1 MSKII
6 CIDPG
11 HGGVDVGAVRGNRYE
26 KSDNL
31 RMAKAVKALLE
42 AQGIKVVL
50 TRDGDSNPAL
60 STRCSTANKANADYF
75 LSIHRNS
82 FGNQN
87 ATGAEIWVHHA
98 AQQSTVDKAQRILDE
113 VLAVCGKDR
122 GVKKGY
128 TGNPNADY
136 AINRESKMASA
147 LLELLFISS
156 DYDNGLYDRY
166 FDKLAVAVAKGLCA
180 AVGVTYGDKKPDAPV
195 GGSYIVKSGD
205 SFWKIAAEQLGDG
218 NRYKELAA
226 FNGLSAN
233 SVIHAGDV
241 LKIPKKNSEEKYH
254 KYIVKPN
261 DSFWKIASEQM
272 GCGAKYKE
280 LAKFNGMTENSV
292 IHPGDVL
299 KIPKKQWE
307 MTDNLSKFRK

>member
-11 HGGVDVGAVRGNRYE
+11 HGGVDVGAVRGSRYE

-42 AQGIKVVL
+42 PQGIKVVL
-50 TRDGDSNPAL
+50 TRDGDTNPSL
-60 STRCSTANKANADYF
+60 SSRCDIANNAKADYF

-82 FGNQN
+82 FGNQT

-98 AQQSTVDKAQRILDE
+98 AQQSTVNKAQRILDE
-113 VLAVCGKDR
+113 VLSVCGKDR

-136 AINRESKMASA
+136 AINRESNMASA

-156 DYDNGLYDRY
+156 DYDNSLYDRY
-166 FDKLAVAVAKGLCA
+166 FDKLAEAIAKGLCV
-180 AVGVTYGDKKPDAPV
+180 AVGVEYGVQKPA
-195 GGSYIVKSGD
+195 SSTYIVKSGDCFWNIAAEQLGDCNRYKELAAFNGMTASSVIHPGDVLKLPGGGSASVPGYKTYTVKPND

-226 FNGLSAN
+226 FNGMT
-233 SVIHAGDV
+233 
-241 LKIPKKNSEEKYH
+241 
-254 KYIVKPN
+254 
-261 DSFWKIASEQM
+261 AS
-272 GCGAKYKE
+272 
-280 LAKFNGMTENSV
+280 SV
-292 IHPGDVL
+292 IHPGDTL
-299 KIPKKQWE
+299 KIPQ
-307 MTDNLSKFRK
+307 

>member
-11 HGGVDVGAVRGNRYE
+11 HGGVDVGAVRGSRYE

-42 AQGIKVVL
+42 PQGIKVVL
-50 TRDGDSNPAL
+50 TRDGDTNPSL
-60 STRCSTANKANADYF
+60 SSRCDIANNAKADYF

-82 FGNQN
+82 FGNQT

-98 AQQSTVDKAQRILDE
+98 AQQSTVNKAQRILDE
-113 VLAVCGKDR
+113 VLSVCGKDR

-136 AINRESKMASA
+136 AINRESNMASA

-156 DYDNGLYDRY
+156 DYDNSLYDRY
-166 FDKLAVAVAKGLCA
+166 FDKLAEAIAKGLCV
-180 AVGVTYGDKKPDAPV
+180 AVGVEYGVQKPA
-195 GGSYIVKSGD
+195 SSTYIVKSGDGFWKIAAEQLGDGNRYKELAAFNGMTASSVIHPGDVLKLPGGGSASAPGYKTYTVKPND

-226 FNGLSAN
+226 FNGMT
-233 SVIHAGDV
+233 
-241 LKIPKKNSEEKYH
+241 
-254 KYIVKPN
+254 
-261 DSFWKIASEQM
+261 AS
-272 GCGAKYKE
+272 
-280 LAKFNGMTENSV
+280 SV
-292 IHPGDVL
+292 IHPGDIL
-299 KIPKKQWE
+299 KIPQ
-307 MTDNLSKFRK
+307 

>member
-11 HGGVDVGAVRGNRYE
+11 HGGTDVGAVRGNRYE

-42 AQGIKVVL
+42 AQGVKVVL
-50 TRDGDSNPAL
+50 TRDNDANPSL
-60 STRCSTANKANADYF
+60 SGRCDIANNAKADYF

-82 FGNQN
+82 FGNQT

-98 AQQSTVDKAQRILDE
+98 AQQSTIGKAQKILDE

-136 AINRESKMASA
+136 AINRESNMASA

-156 DYDNGLYDRY
+156 DYDNSLYDRY
-166 FDKLAVAVAKGLCA
+166 FDKLAEAVAKGLCA
-180 AVGVTYGDKKPDAPV
+180 AVDVKYGAQTVAPEPSAPSTSSGFFPEKGYFGLGDKHENVA
-195 GGSYIVKSGD
+195 
-205 SFWKIAAEQLGDG
+205 
-218 NRYKELAA
+218 
-226 FNGLSAN
+226 
-233 SVIHAGDV
+233 
-241 LKIPKKNSEEKYH
+241 
-254 KYIVKPN
+254 
-261 DSFWKIASEQM
+261 KIASFMRRVFPAYTDKRALGDLYGPYIQASIKEFQKRTGLETDGNTGPITLSM
-272 GCGAKYKE
+272 LKKYGFKE
-280 LAKFNGMTENSV
+280 
-292 IHPGDVL
+292 
-299 KIPKKQWE
+299 
-307 MTDNLSKFRK
+307 

>member
-11 HGGVDVGAVRGNRYE
+11 HGGVDVGAVRGSRYE

-42 AQGIKVVL
+42 SQGIKVVL
-50 TRDGDSNPAL
+50 TRDNDANPSL
-60 STRCSTANKANADYF
+60 SGRCDTANNAKADYF

-82 FGNQN
+82 FGNQT

-98 AQQSTVDKAQRILDE
+98 AQQNTIDKAQRILDE
-113 VLAVCGKDR
+113 VISVCGKDR

-136 AINRESKMASA
+136 AINRESNMASA

-166 FDKLAVAVAKGLCA
+166 FDKLAVAIAKGLCA
-180 AVGVTYGDKKPDAPV
+180 AVGVEYGAPKPEPTPTPKPSGFFPAKGYFGMGDKHANV
-195 GGSYIVKSGD
+195 A
-205 SFWKIAAEQLGDG
+205 KIAAFMRRVFPSYTDKRALGDLYGPYIRKAVREFQRRTGLTADG
-218 NRYKELAA
+218 NT
-226 FNGLSAN
+226 GP
-233 SVIHAGDV
+233 IT
-241 LKIPKKNSEEKYH
+241 
-254 KYIVKPN
+254 
-261 DSFWKIASEQM
+261 
-272 GCGAKYKE
+272 
-280 LAKFNGMTENSV
+280 LAK
-292 IHPGDVL
+292 L
-299 KIPKKQWE
+299 KEYGFKE
-307 MTDNLSKFRK
+307 

>member
-11 HGGVDVGAVRGNRYE
+11 HGGVDVGAVRGSRYE

-42 AQGIKVVL
+42 PQGIKVVL
-50 TRDGDSNPAL
+50 TRDGDTNPSL
-60 STRCSTANKANADYF
+60 SSRCDIANNAKADYF

-82 FGNQN
+82 FGNQT

-113 VLAVCGKDR
+113 ILSVCGKDR

-136 AINRESKMASA
+136 AINRESNMASA

-156 DYDNGLYDRY
+156 DYDNSLYDRY
-166 FDKLAVAVAKGLCA
+166 FDKLAEAIAKGLCA
-180 AVGVTYGDKKPDAPV
+180 AVGVEYGAQKPD
-195 GGSYIVKSGD
+195 GGTYIVKSGD

-226 FNGLSAN
+226 FNG
-233 SVIHAGDV
+233 
-241 LKIPKKNSEEKYH
+241 
-254 KYIVKPN
+254 
-261 DSFWKIASEQM
+261 
-272 GCGAKYKE
+272 
-280 LAKFNGMTENSV
+280 MTENSV

-299 KIPKKQWE
+299 KLPGGGSASTPGYKTYTVKPNDSFWKIAAEQLGDGNRYKELAAFNGMTASSVIHPGDILKIPQ
-307 MTDNLSKFRK
+307 

>member
-11 HGGVDVGAVRGNRYE
+11 HGGVDVGAVRGGRYE

-31 RMAKAVKALLE
+31 RMAKAVKSLLE
-42 AQGIKVVL
+42 VQGIKVVM
-50 TRDGDSNPAL
+50 TRDNDTNPAL
-60 STRCSTANKANADYF
+60 STRCDIANNAKADYF

-82 FGNQN
+82 FGNQT

-113 VLAVCGKDR
+113 VLSVCGKNR

-136 AINRESKMASA
+136 AINRESNMASA

-166 FDKLAVAVAKGLCA
+166 FDKLAEAVAKGLCA
-180 AVGVTYGDKKPDAPV
+180 AVGVEYGEQKPAPKPEPTPPPKPSGFFPAKGYFSRGDKHENVA
-195 GGSYIVKSGD
+195 
-205 SFWKIAAEQLGDG
+205 
-218 NRYKELAA
+218 
-226 FNGLSAN
+226 
-233 SVIHAGDV
+233 
-241 LKIPKKNSEEKYH
+241 
-254 KYIVKPN
+254 
-261 DSFWKIASEQM
+261 KIASFMRRVFPAYTDEKALGDLYGPYIQ
-272 GCGAKYKE
+272 ASIKE
-280 LAKFNGMTENSV
+280 FQKRTGLESDGNTGPLTLAK
-292 IHPGDVL
+292 L
-299 KIPKKQWE
+299 KEYGFKE
-307 MTDNLSKFRK
+307 